1 MRVTAKYHGI
11 KLEFQEH
18 RHTVL
23 DLLGQIRTKLR
34 VWKRP
39 YISPEAVR
47 VLLQE
52 WHVSSSVCSFGIFE
66 TYLNT
71 WEWFEGKCVQC
82 WQCVTS
88 SVLGSDAAGHF
99 GACAGLWP
107 QYVLLL

>member
-1 MRVTAKYHGI
+1 MNIFTRFTSVRVTAKYHGI
-11 KLEFQEH
+11 KLEYWEQ

-52 WHVSSSVCSFGIFE
+52 WHVSRLWKILSFIVSG
-66 TYLNT
+66 L
-71 WEWFEGKCVQC
+71 KKVVRVQNHGC
-82 WQCVTS
+82 IIKNWIQ
-88 SVLGSDAAGHF
+88 
-99 GACAGLWP
+99 
-107 QYVLLL
+107 

>member
-1 MRVTAKYHGI
+1 MWLFFLTRFTGVRVTAKYHGI
-11 KLEFQEH
+11 KLEYREH

-52 WHVSSSVCSFGIFE
+52 WHVSGSDFGIFRFGIWH
-66 TYLNT
+66 LFNS
-71 WEWFEGKCVQC
+71 WEWERS
-82 WQCVTS
+82 S
-88 SVLGSDAAGHF
+88 SVSLSI
-99 GACAGLWP
+99 
-107 QYVLLL
+107 